1 MYECIAIPKNV
12 ELFWLVL
19 LRLLLENGGDY
30 EESSSRRITK
40 GVVPKLRVVIFLSIV
55 VIITALSARK
65 HQEIR
70 IYMYV
75 W

>member
-19 LRLLLENGGDY
+19 LRLLLANGGDY

-40 GVVPKLRVVIFLSIV
+40 GVAPKLRVVIFLSIV

>member
-19 LRLLLENGGDY
+19 LRLLLANGGDY
-30 EESSSRRITK
+30 YEESSRRITK